1 MLGFPHRKTIWLC
14 FEGFVEFFTLYA
26 KSLTIVACKNILM
39 MWLCGYLNPP
49 NSPPLSTFHCSTS
62 FVMFEFQDVL
72 FFWNA
77 SLIQKDGLTTSG
89 PILSLEMSFC
99 EASGVERTEK
109 DETPPQSFFRA
120 TFFIFPSS
128 PIRLLQLSTPNNG
141 ILVSRVTPGGL
152 LGRRF
157 DYVPAIFFCRPRK
170 KPKKSSS
177 TRNQNCLSMALL
189 TQKAPKGPLNRKS
202 TDESST
208 LLFVRLESVGLS
220 RWRQRMW
227 RHDDAASK
235 KKTSAEYCFFVLCLS
250 LLLLFELLYSY
261 VYLLM
266 YIHVLRPV

>member
-1 MLGFPHRKTIWLC
+1 MTLWIPEPSKLPPTFYFPLLNFFCYVRIPRCSIFLKCESDSKRRFDDKWPDLVARNVVLRSVGSGANRKRRNAASK
-14 FEGFVEFFTLYA
+14 FF
-26 KSLTIVACKNILM
+26 SR
-39 MWLCGYLNPP
+39 
-49 NSPPLSTFHCSTS
+49 H
-62 FVMFEFQDVL
+62 
-72 FFWNA
+72 
-77 SLIQKDGLTTSG
+77 
-89 PILSLEMSFC
+89 
-99 EASGVERTEK
+99 
-109 DETPPQSFFRA
+109 
-120 TFFIFPSS
+120 FFIFPSS